1 MASKILIVDD
11 EPNIVLSLEP
21 IAKLPV
27 AVEPKPGE
35 GRELLFLAPI
45 SARYVIFHYGGMGL
59 SSFQAI
65 GGPRRMAS
73 TTSSGGVTA
82 N

>member
-1 MASKILIVDD
+1 MNQIRTLFGKLMSV
-11 EPNIVLSLEP
+11 EP

-35 GRELLFLAPI
+35 GRELLFLAPV
-45 SARYVIFHYGGMGL
+45 SVRYVIFHYGGMEL
-59 SSFQAI
+59 SDFQAI
-65 GGPRRMAS
+65 ERPRRQAS
-73 TTSSGGVTA
+73 TASSGGVTA